1 MEVKYDRENE
11 WYIVR
16 CACCD
21 KKIKAIIKKNEII
34 PTTPQEAAQNMQ
46 KILNKETKY
55 IKNAVVRKDGI
66 TIDFRWGNKKQGV
79 CHLLDSRMKKIDY
92 H

>member
-1 MEVKYDRENE
+1 MYN
-11 WYIVR
+11 YLLNFFIQAN
-16 CACCD
+16 CAFFD
-21 KKIKAIIKKNEII
+21 NTKKNEII

-55 IKNAVVRKDGI
+55 IKNAAVRKDGI

>member
-1 MEVKYDRENE
+1 MYN
-11 WYIVR
+11 YLLNFFIQAN
-16 CACCD
+16 CAFFD
-21 KKIKAIIKKNEII
+21 NTKKNEII